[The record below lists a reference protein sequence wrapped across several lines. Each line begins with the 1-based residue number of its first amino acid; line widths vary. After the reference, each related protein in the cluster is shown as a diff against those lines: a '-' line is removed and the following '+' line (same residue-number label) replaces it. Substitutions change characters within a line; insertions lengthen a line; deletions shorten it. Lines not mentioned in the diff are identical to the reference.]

1 MKLVKWFRR
10 NNKKVMAV
18 VVIVIMVGFIG
29 GSALTSLLQSNRGR
43 LGDVIAYLG
52 DKTKIKREDLLLA
65 RQELDILRM
74 LRADVLLKSQD
85 LQGVILGELLFADQR
100 ASAALVNRLKQTIR
114 QEQYEISEK
123 QINDIYRRQAPPD
136 IYWHCLQHETQLAGI
151 SLPEAEVSK
160 LLAQIIPQLFE
171 GGTYSQVIGSIMS
184 QRRIPQGQIL
194 ATLGKLL
201 AVLQYAHMVC
211 SSEDVTTQQIM
222 HAASLEGEG
231 VNAEF
236 VRFDSGVFAEGR
248 DEPDA
253 ARMAE
258 HFDKYKKFFA
268 GAVSDEN
275 PYGFGYKLPD
285 RAQLEY
291 MVVKLDDVRTI
302 VAPPT
307 QDEMGDYYNRN
318 KEQSF
323 TEQVQSDPND
333 PNSLTERVKSY
344 AEVADGISK
353 QLLKS
358 KINAK
363 VETILQDAKALTESN
378 LADMNDARIEALDT
392 EQFMKLTGDYE
403 AAAQELGE
411 KYGIKVHTGR
421 TGLLGPIEMQTDE
434 QLRTLVVRGYGRNP
448 VTLSQVVFAVD
459 ELAASEL
466 GQFDVRKPK
475 MYENIGPV
483 RDWMSEYDISG
494 TIVAI
499 LRITEARKASEPE
512 SIDQTFSTA
521 SLRFDPNQ
529 EESDPRLHGDRLAPA
544 KAGDIYSVKE
554 KIAEDMKKLAAMD
567 VAKAKAEEFIAQAVK
582 DGWTSTVDSFNK
594 LHKEEHG
601 LDANEPDAFRLQNS
615 RDLRRM
621 SRATL
626 ETLTV
631 QNQGNPAGAFFLNE
645 NDSNR
650 RLVDQLHSLVPADSD
665 TAKDKDMPLALEVKP
680 QMSYYAIK
688 NVSVKR
694 LWKEGYEKI
703 KAERLY
709 REDIIRS
716 QSLAAVHFNPENI
729 IKRVDLKWARTDEE
743 PADAETQ
750 AESEAAS

>member
-1 MKLVKWFRR
+1 MNLVKWFRR

-52 DKTKIKREDLLLA
+52 DKTKIKREDLLSA

-100 ASAALVNRLKQTIR
+100 ASAALINRLKQTIR

-136 IYWHCLQHETQLAGI
+136 IYWHCLQHEAQLAGI
-151 SLPEAEVSK
+151 SLPEADVSK

-171 GGTYSQVIGSIMS
+171 GATYSQVIGSIMS

-222 HAASLEGEG
+222 HTASLEEEG
-231 VNAEF
+231 TNVEF

-253 ARMAE
+253 AKMAE
-258 HFDKYKKFFA
+258 HFDKYKKSFA
-268 GAVSDEN
+268 GAANDEN
-275 PYGFGYKLPD
+275 PYGFGYRLPD
-285 RAQLEY
+285 RVRLEY
-291 MVVKLDDVRTI
+291 MAVKLDDVQTI
-302 VAPPT
+302 VTPPT
-307 QDEMGDYYNRN
+307 QDEMGEHYNRN

-344 AEVADGISK
+344 AEVADSISE

-363 VETILQDAKALTESN
+363 TEAILQDAKALTESN

-392 EQFMKLTGDYE
+392 EQFMKLAGDYE
-403 AAAQELGE
+403 AAAQELSE
-411 KYGIKVHTGR
+411 KYGIKVYTGR

-448 VTLSQVVFAVD
+448 VTLIQVVFAVD
-459 ELAASEL
+459 ELAVSEL

-475 MYENIGPV
+475 VYENIGPV

-494 TIVAI
+494 KIVAI
-499 LRITEARKASEPE
+499 LRITEARKACEPE

-521 SLRFDPNQ
+521 SFRFDPNHQ
-529 EESDPRLHGDRLAPA
+529 ESDEDV
-544 KAGDIYSVKE
+544 YSVKE
-554 KIAEDMKKLAAMD
+554 KVAEDVKKLAAMD
-567 VAKAKAEEFIAQAVK
+567 AAKAKADQFIAQAVK
-582 DGWTSTVDSFNK
+582 DGWQSTVESFNK
-594 LHKEEHG
+594 LHRQERG

-626 ETLTV
+626 ETLAA
-631 QNQGNPAGAFFLNE
+631 QSQGNPAGAFFLNE
-645 NDSNR
+645 NQSNR
-650 RLVDQLHSLVPADSD
+650 RFVNQLHSLVPAGSE
-665 TAKDKDMPLALEVKP
+665 TGKNLPLVLEIKH
-680 QMSYYAIK
+680 QMSYYAVK
-688 NVSVKR
+688 NISVKR
-694 LWKEGYEKI
+694 LWKEGYEKV

-709 REDIIRS
+709 KEDIIRS
-716 QSLAAVHFNPENI
+716 QSLAVVHFNPENI
-729 IKRVDLKWARTDEE
+729 IKRVDLKWTRVDEE
-743 PADAETQ
+743 PADANTP
-750 AESEAAS
+750 AESEASS

>member
-1 MKLVKWFRR
+1 MNLVKWFRR

-29 GSALTSLLQSNRGR
+29 GSALTSLLQSNRGG

-85 LQGVILGELLFADQR
+85 LQGVFLGELLFADQR
-100 ASAALVNRLKQTIR
+100 ASAALINRLKQSIR

-194 ATLGKLL
+194 TTLGKLL
-201 AVLQYAHMVC
+201 SVLQYAHMVC

-222 HAASLEGEG
+222 HTASLEGEG
-231 VNAEF
+231 TNLEF

-302 VAPPT
+302 VTPPT

-318 KEQSF
+318 KKQSF

-344 AEVADGISK
+344 AEVADSISK

-363 VETILQDAKALTESN
+363 TETILQDAKALTESN

-392 EQFMKLTGDYE
+392 EQFMKLTGDYK
-403 AAAQELGE
+403 AAAQALGK

-483 RDWMSEYDISG
+483 KDWMSEYDISE

-529 EESDPRLHGDRLAPA
+529 EESDEDV
-544 KAGDIYSVKE
+544 YSVKE
-554 KIAEDMKKLAAMD
+554 KVAEDLKKLAAVD
-567 VAKAKAEEFIAQAVK
+567 TAKAKAKEFIAQAAK
-582 DGWTSTVDSFNK
+582 DGWRSTVDSFNK
-594 LHKEEHG
+594 LHKQKHG

-615 RDLRRM
+615 RDLRRI

-645 NDSNR
+645 NQSNR
-650 RLVDQLHSLVPADSD
+650 RLVAQLHSLVPADSD

-703 KAERLY
+703 KVERLY

-716 QSLAAVHFNPENI
+716 QSLAAVHFSPENI
-729 IKRVDLKWARTDEE
+729 IKRVGLKWTRTDEE

>member
-1 MKLVKWFRR
+1 MNLVKWFRR
-10 NNKKVMAV
+10 NNKKVMAI

-29 GSALTSLLQSNRGR
+29 GSALTSLLQSNRGG

-52 DKTKIKREDLLLA
+52 DKTKVKRQDLLSA

-100 ASAALVNRLKQTIR
+100 ASAALINRLKQTIR
-114 QEQYEISEK
+114 QEQFEISEK

-136 IYWHCLQHETQLAGI
+136 IYWHCLQHEAQLAGI
-151 SLPEAEVSK
+151 SLPEADVRT

-171 GGTYSQVIGSIMS
+171 GGTYSEVIGAIMS
-184 QRRIPQGQIL
+184 QQRIPQGQIL

-201 AVLQYAHMVC
+201 GVLQYAHMVC

-222 HAASLEGEG
+222 HAASFEGEG

-236 VRFDSGVFAEGR
+236 VRFDCGVFAEGL
-248 DEPDA
+248 DEPDTA
-253 ARMAE
+253 KMAE

-285 RAQLEY
+285 RVQLEY
-291 MVVKLDDVRTI
+291 MAVKLDDVRTI
-302 VAPPT
+302 VTSPT
-307 QDEMGDYYNRN
+307 QDEIGDYYNRN

-344 AEVADGISK
+344 AEVADSISK

-363 VETILQDAKALTESN
+363 TETILQDAKTLTEGN
-378 LADMNDARIEALDT
+378 LADMNDAMIEDLDA
-392 EQFMKLTGDYE
+392 EQFSKLAGDYK
-403 AAAQELGE
+403 AAAQKLSE

-421 TGLLGPIEMQTDE
+421 TGLLGPTEMQTDE
-434 QLRTLVVRGYGRNP
+434 HLRTLVVRGYGRNP

-466 GQFDVRKPK
+466 GQFDVPKPRV
-475 MYENIGPV
+475 YENIGPV

-494 TIVAI
+494 KIVA
-499 LRITEARKASEPE
+499 LVRVTEARKASEPE

-529 EESDPRLHGDRLAPA
+529 EESDEDV
-544 KAGDIYSVKE
+544 YSVKE
-554 KIAEDMKKLAAMD
+554 KIAEDVKKLAAMD
-567 VAKAKAEEFIAQAVK
+567 AAEAKAKEFIAQAVK
-582 DGWTSTVDSFNK
+582 DGWTSTVERFNK
-594 LHKEEHG
+594 LHKQERG

-621 SRATL
+621 SRATV
-626 ETLTV
+626 ETLAV

-645 NDSNR
+645 NESNR
-650 RLVDQLHSLVPADSD
+650 RLADQLYSLVPADSD
-665 TAKDKDMPLALEVKP
+665 TAKDLPLVLEVKP
-680 QMSYYAIK
+680 QMSYYAIR
-688 NVSVKR
+688 NISVKR

-729 IKRVDLKWARTDEE
+729 VKRLDLKWARTDEE
-743 PADAETQ
+743 SEDAETQ

>member
-1 MKLVKWFRR
+1 MNLVKWFRR

-18 VVIVIMVGFIG
+18 VVIVIMIGFIG
-29 GSALTSLLQSNRGR
+29 GSALTSLLQSNRRG
-43 LGDVIAYLG
+43 LGDVIAHLG
-52 DKTKIKREDLLLA
+52 DKTKIKREDLLSA

-74 LRADVLLKSQD
+74 LKADVLLRSQD
-85 LQGVILGELLFADQR
+85 LQGVILGELLFAEQR
-100 ASAALVNRLKQTIR
+100 TSALLVNRIKQTIR

-136 IYWHCLQHETQLAGI
+136 IYWHCLQHEAQLAGI
-151 SLPEAEVSK
+151 SLPEADVSK

-222 HAASLEGEG
+222 HTASLEEEG
-231 VNAEF
+231 TNVEF

-253 ARMAE
+253 AKMAE

-268 GAVSDEN
+268 GAASDEN
-275 PYGFGYKLPD
+275 PYGFGYRLPD
-285 RAQLEY
+285 RVRLEY
-291 MVVKLDDVRTI
+291 MAVKLDDVQTI
-302 VAPPT
+302 VTPPT
-307 QDEMGDYYNRN
+307 QDEMGEHYNRN

-333 PNSLTERVKSY
+333 PNSLTERIKSY
-344 AEVADGISK
+344 AEVADSISE

-363 VETILQDAKALTESN
+363 TETILQDAKALTESN

-392 EQFMKLTGDYE
+392 EQFMKLAGDYE
-403 AAAQELGE
+403 AAAQELSE
-411 KYGIKVHTGR
+411 KYGIKVYTGR

-448 VTLSQVVFAVD
+448 VTLIQVVFAVD
-459 ELAASEL
+459 ELATSEL
-466 GQFDVRKPK
+466 GHFDVRKPK
-475 MYENIGPV
+475 VYENIGPV

-494 TIVAI
+494 KIVAI
-499 LRITEARKASEPE
+499 LRITEARKACEPE

-521 SLRFDPNQ
+521 SFRFDPNQ
-529 EESDPRLHGDRLAPA
+529 EESDEDV
-544 KAGDIYSVKE
+544 YSVKE
-554 KIAEDMKKLAAMD
+554 RVAEDVKKLATMD
-567 VAKAKAEEFIAQAVK
+567 AAKAKADQFIAQAVK
-582 DGWTSTVDSFNK
+582 DGWQSTVESFNK
-594 LHKEEHG
+594 LHRQERG

-626 ETLTV
+626 ETLV
-631 QNQGNPAGAFFLNE
+631 AQSQGNPAGAFFLNE
-645 NDSNR
+645 NQSNR
-650 RLVDQLHSLVPADSD
+650 RFVDQLHSLVPAGSE
-665 TAKDKDMPLALEVKP
+665 TGKNLPLVLEVKH
-680 QMSYYAIK
+680 QMSYYAVK
-688 NVSVKR
+688 NISVKR
-694 LWKEGYEKI
+694 LWKEGYEKV
-703 KAERLY
+703 KAERLFK
-709 REDIIRS
+709 EDIIRS
-716 QSLAAVHFNPENI
+716 QSLAVVHFNPENI
-729 IKRVDLKWARTDEE
+729 IKRVDLKWARVDEE
-743 PADAETQ
+743 PADANTP
-750 AESEAAS
+750 AESEASS